1 MWITLLDRS
10 DTVQF
15 HDSLILER
23 GGERFLLIHNP
34 RDAPIEWEGW
44 VIHGHTHNNQPEY
57 PLINREN
64 KTINVSAELLGYRPI
79 SFEEIMRATEAG
91 PA

>member
-1 MWITLLDRS
+1 MWITLLDHS

-23 GGERFLLIHNP
+23 GGERFLLIYNP

-44 VIHGHTHNNQPEY
+44 VIHGHIGAGVEEDI
-57 PLINREN
+57 LVEGFV
-64 KTINVSAELLGYRPI
+64 VSSPWAR
-79 SFEEIMRATEAG
+79 SAG
-91 PA
+91 RGL